1 MIGRKN
7 AGVFIAL
14 ILSAGLIA
22 SSLTAVFVAGFY
34 NRRQFQMI
42 SSVSSAIIEED
53 PALEPSILLA
63 LKAYKNQ
70 KSRYAEPEYENVLTA
85 YGYRQSDFI
94 NPLHQYVLLL
104 AVAGFTAGS
113 FLFLAVFITWRKK
126 EELRIQTM
134 AEALEKINS
143 GSPDLVLE
151 AGEDSFSKLQDEIYK
166 TVTMMHQTRESALEE
181 KQNFA
186 ENLSNIAHQLKT
198 PVTAISLSAQMME
211 THPDKNYPAQI
222 QKQIKRLIHLE
233 ESLLLLSRLDA
244 GTLFLE
250 KEAVDVFTV
259 LTLAADN
266 LQEVFSEADVSLN
279 IPEAGEVEI
288 TADLDWTMEAVMNL
302 LKNCMEYSPAGGT
315 VHCSY
320 GQNELYTEIL
330 IWDEGKGF
338 QREDIPHLFERFIVA
353 KMLKRVVLALAFPLQ
368 EKLLNVK
375 TARFGPAIFQMAEDV
390 LKSAFTVTELSLWP
404 VIMKLH

>member
-1 MIGRKN
+1 
-7 AGVFIAL
+7 
-14 ILSAGLIA
+14 
-22 SSLTAVFVAGFY
+22 
-34 NRRQFQMI
+34 MI

-53 PALEPSILLA
+53 PALEPSILSA

-94 NPLHQYVLLL
+94 NPLYQYVLLL

-338 QREDIPHLFERFIVA
+338 QREDIPHLFERFYCGQNA
-353 KMLKRVVLALAFPLQ
+353 KK
-368 EKLLNVK
+368 N
-375 TARFGPAIFQMAEDV
+375 GIGIG
-390 LKSAFTVTELSLWP
+390 LSLAREIIERQNGTIRASNIP
-404 VIMKLH
+404 DGGGCFEIRFYSH

>member
-1 MIGRKN
+1 MST
-7 AGVFIAL
+7 F
-14 ILSAGLIA
+14 
-22 SSLTAVFVAGFY
+22 
-34 NRRQFQMI
+34 
-42 SSVSSAIIEED
+42 
-53 PALEPSILLA
+53 PAARFPNKTHS
-63 LKAYKNQ
+63 
-70 KSRYAEPEYENVLTA
+70 

-94 NPLHQYVLLL
+94 YPLYQYVLLL

-338 QREDIPHLFERFIVA
+338 QREDIPHLFERFYCGQNA
-353 KMLKRVVLALAFPLQ
+353 KK
-368 EKLLNVK
+368 N
-375 TARFGPAIFQMAEDV
+375 GIGIG
-390 LKSAFTVTELSLWP
+390 LSLAREIIERQNGTIRASNIP
-404 VIMKLH
+404 DGGGCFEIRFYSH

>member
-1 MIGRKN
+1 M
-7 AGVFIAL
+7 
-14 ILSAGLIA
+14 
-22 SSLTAVFVAGFY
+22 
-34 NRRQFQMI
+34 
-42 SSVSSAIIEED
+42 
-53 PALEPSILLA
+53 
-63 LKAYKNQ
+63 
-70 KSRYAEPEYENVLTA
+70 
-85 YGYRQSDFI
+85 
-94 NPLHQYVLLL
+94 
-104 AVAGFTAGS
+104 AGFTAGS

-338 QREDIPHLFERFIVA
+338 QREDIPHLFERFYCGQNA
-353 KMLKRVVLALAFPLQ
+353 KK
-368 EKLLNVK
+368 N
-375 TARFGPAIFQMAEDV
+375 GIGIG
-390 LKSAFTVTELSLWP
+390 LSLAREIIERQNGTIRASNIP
-404 VIMKLH
+404 DGGGCFEIRFYSH

>member
-70 KSRYAEPEYENVLTA
+70 KSRYAEPEYENVHTA

-338 QREDIPHLFERFIVA
+338 QREDIPHLFERFYCGQNA
-353 KMLKRVVLALAFPLQ
+353 KK
-368 EKLLNVK
+368 N
-375 TARFGPAIFQMAEDV
+375 GIGIG
-390 LKSAFTVTELSLWP
+390 LSLAREIIERQNGTIRASNIP
-404 VIMKLH
+404 DGGGCFEIRFYSH

>member
-1 MIGRKN
+1 
-7 AGVFIAL
+7 
-14 ILSAGLIA
+14 
-22 SSLTAVFVAGFY
+22 
-34 NRRQFQMI
+34 
-42 SSVSSAIIEED
+42 
-53 PALEPSILLA
+53 
-63 LKAYKNQ
+63 
-70 KSRYAEPEYENVLTA
+70 
-85 YGYRQSDFI
+85 
-94 NPLHQYVLLL
+94 
-104 AVAGFTAGS
+104 
-113 FLFLAVFITWRKK
+113 
-126 EELRIQTM
+126 
-134 AEALEKINS
+134 
-143 GSPDLVLE
+143 
-151 AGEDSFSKLQDEIYK
+151 
-166 TVTMMHQTRESALEE
+166 MMHQTRESALEE

-338 QREDIPHLFERFIVA
+338 QREDIPHLFERFYCGQNA
-353 KMLKRVVLALAFPLQ
+353 K
-368 EKLLNVK
+368 
-375 TARFGPAIFQMAEDV
+375 
-390 LKSAFTVTELSLWP
+390 KSGIGIGLSLAREIIERQNGTIRASNIP
-404 VIMKLH
+404 DGGGCFEIRFYSH

>member
-151 AGEDSFSKLQDEIYK
+151 AGKDSFSKLQDEIYK
-166 TVTMMHQTRESALEE
+166 TVTMMHQTREAAVQA
-181 KQNFA
+181 KNDFA

-338 QREDIPHLFERFIVA
+338 QREDIPHLFERFYCGQNA
-353 KMLKRVVLALAFPLQ
+353 K
-368 EKLLNVK
+368 
-375 TARFGPAIFQMAEDV
+375 
-390 LKSAFTVTELSLWP
+390 KSGIGIGLSLAREIIERQNGTIRASNIP
-404 VIMKLH
+404 DGGGCFEIRFYSH

>member
-126 EELRIQTM
+126 EERRIQTM

-143 GSPDLVLE
+143 GSPDHVLE
-151 AGEDSFSKLQDEIYK
+151 AGKDSFSKLQDEIYK

-338 QREDIPHLFERFIVA
+338 QREDIPHLFERFYCGQNA
-353 KMLKRVVLALAFPLQ
+353 K
-368 EKLLNVK
+368 
-375 TARFGPAIFQMAEDV
+375 
-390 LKSAFTVTELSLWP
+390 KSGIGIGLSLAREIIERQNGTIRASNIP
-404 VIMKLH
+404 DGGGCFEIRFYSH

>member
-42 SSVSSAIIEED
+42 SSVSSAIIEEE

-222 QKQIKRLIHLE
+222 QKQIKRLVHLE

-338 QREDIPHLFERFIVA
+338 QREDIPHLFERFYCGQNA
-353 KMLKRVVLALAFPLQ
+353 K
-368 EKLLNVK
+368 
-375 TARFGPAIFQMAEDV
+375 
-390 LKSAFTVTELSLWP
+390 KSGIGIGLSLAREIIERQNGTIRASNIP
-404 VIMKLH
+404 DGGGCFEIRFYSH

>member
-151 AGEDSFSKLQDEIYK
+151 AGKDSFSKLQDEIYK
-166 TVTMMHQTRESALEE
+166 TVTMMHQTRDSALEE

-338 QREDIPHLFERFIVA
+338 QREDIPHLFERFYCGQNA
-353 KMLKRVVLALAFPLQ
+353 K
-368 EKLLNVK
+368 
-375 TARFGPAIFQMAEDV
+375 
-390 LKSAFTVTELSLWP
+390 KSGIGIGLSLAREIIERQNGTIRASNIP
-404 VIMKLH
+404 DGGGCFEIRFYSH

>member
-1 MIGRKN
+1 M
-7 AGVFIAL
+7 
-14 ILSAGLIA
+14 
-22 SSLTAVFVAGFY
+22 
-34 NRRQFQMI
+34 
-42 SSVSSAIIEED
+42 
-53 PALEPSILLA
+53 
-63 LKAYKNQ
+63 
-70 KSRYAEPEYENVLTA
+70 
-85 YGYRQSDFI
+85 
-94 NPLHQYVLLL
+94 LLL

-338 QREDIPHLFERFIVA
+338 QREDIPHLFERFYCGQNA
-353 KMLKRVVLALAFPLQ
+353 KK
-368 EKLLNVK
+368 N
-375 TARFGPAIFQMAEDV
+375 GIGIG
-390 LKSAFTVTELSLWP
+390 LSLAREIIERQNGTIRASNIP
-404 VIMKLH
+404 DGGGCFEIRFYSH

>member
-85 YGYRQSDFI
+85 YGYRQCDFI

-104 AVAGFTAGS
+104 AEAGFTAGS

-126 EELRIQTM
+126 EELRIQIM

-151 AGEDSFSKLQDEIYK
+151 AGKDSFSKLQDEIYK

-315 VHCSY
+315 VHCS
-320 GQNELYTEIL
+320 
-330 IWDEGKGF
+330 
-338 QREDIPHLFERFIVA
+338 
-353 KMLKRVVLALAFPLQ
+353 
-368 EKLLNVK
+368 
-375 TARFGPAIFQMAEDV
+375 
-390 LKSAFTVTELSLWP
+390 
-404 VIMKLH
+404 